1 MRDASRKLRRKKKEK
16 SEPLTFEGVLK
27 ECTRR
32 GFKETAGEELEVRIE
47 SISFEGFEE
56 LLGSVETGMSV
67 ESFSKIQE
75 TVLLLFIPEEENI
88 FEKPAG
94 NLPLLYFLAE
104 SLETGGDSGSAAGGE
119 EASPV
124 YAPKYFLTLPKP
136 YAWKERKALLW
147 QISGSVLY
155 KASGF
160 RTGREENPEGECP
173 VRELYI
179 CSGRDFERDIR
190 KKIEEPEFEQAVR
203 TLVLEEQGWE
213 PGKSGAGLEIAKP
226 LEFCLGT
233 LFLPLRAVVGK
244 KRISCLFKRF
254 IPGKEAPG
262 QIPGGCLWYRFS
274 FQAAERTCSVFY
286 GVDVKGRTDRYKTFF
301 AKLFQGLLKTAGK
314 KLRAQ
319 VPFSGAKGGVSAGPK
334 KEALSRF
341 LVFEAEIGIGRQRIP
356 CIVAVDRTVFAI
368 LARRLLEPS
377 EGRFLQRHPQR
388 ESLLSASINRTILSQ
403 EIDWF
408 SVESLDRDIPKN
420 GPPGLYGFRVSE
432 LINLLDDDDVKRIM
446 QNYFIGSGF
455 TVGDMQKLF
464 FFKVG
469 PDENDRFRITI
480 DPSFDNPRFTNLLPR
495 VPKEEWKRIHGV
507 SETYRDLLENN
518 AAAMQGIYNAMSHDK
533 LLLSYKS
540 RHILDSE
547 FKEKIEG
554 EYLER
559 IDSLLEAGEPLRS
572 LKHLTRETAQQVVS
586 AMPTKKLA
594 VALLTRTDDAREYG
608 TFMSRNK
615 RQELAE
621 EIRVQKRRRETG
633 QFTAEL
639 IYDNLL
645 ELREAFMQAAEKQ
658 KAQKS

>member
-32 GFKETAGEELEVRIE
+32 GFKETAGEELEVKIE
-47 SISFEGFEE
+47 SISFERFEE
-56 LLGSVETGMSV
+56 FLGSVETGMTV

-75 TVLLLFIPEEENI
+75 TALLLFIPEEQNI
-88 FEKPAG
+88 PEKPAG
-94 NLPLLYFLAE
+94 NLPILYFLE
-104 SLETGGDSGSAAGGE
+104 ETA
-119 EASPV
+119 PV

-147 QISGSVLY
+147 QTSGSVIY

-160 RTGREENPEGECP
+160 RTGTEGAPEGEGP

-179 CSGRDFERDIR
+179 CSGRDFEKNIR
-190 KKIEEPEFEQAVR
+190 KKIEEPEFEHAVR
-203 TLVLEEQGWE
+203 TLVFEGEDVEGEQG
-213 PGKSGAGLEIAKP
+213 GAAPDLEIAKP
-226 LEFCLGT
+226 REFCLGT

-254 IPGKEAPG
+254 IPGKEASG
-262 QIPGGCLWYRFS
+262 QISGGCLWYRFS
-274 FQAAERTCSVFY
+274 FQAAERTCSIFY
-286 GVDVKGRTDRYKTFF
+286 GVDVKGRTETYNSFF
-301 AKLFQGLLKTAGK
+301 AKLFQGMLKTAGN
-314 KLRAQ
+314 KLRVQ
-319 VPFSGAKGGVSAGPK
+319 VPFSGAKGGVTAGPK
-334 KEALSRF
+334 EEQLSRS
-341 LVFEAEIGIGRQRIP
+341 LVFEAEIGIGRQRIQ
-356 CIVAVDRTVFAI
+356 CIVAVDRTIFGV

-377 EGRFLQRHPQR
+377 EGRFLQHHTQR
-388 ESLLSASINRTILSQ
+388 ELLLPAGINRTILSRN
-403 EIDWF
+403 IDRF
-408 SVESLDRDIPKN
+408 YTESLDRDIPKN
-420 GPPGLYGFRVSE
+420 GPPGLYGLRVSE
-432 LINLLDDDDVKRIM
+432 FINLLDDDDVKRIM

-455 TVGDMQKLF
+455 AVGDMQRLF

-480 DPSFDNPRFTNLLPR
+480 DPSFDNSRFANLLPR
-495 VPKEEWKRIHGV
+495 VPREEWKRIHGV
-507 SETYRDLLENN
+507 SETYRELLENN
-518 AAAMQGIYNAMSHDK
+518 AAAMQGIYNAVSHDK
-533 LLLSYKS
+533 LLLSFKS

-547 FKEKIEG
+547 FREKIEG

-559 IDSLLEAGEPLRS
+559 IDALLEEGEPLRS

-594 VALLTRTDDAREYG
+594 VALLARTEEAREYG
-608 TFMSRNK
+608 ACMSRNK

-621 EIRVQKRRRETG
+621 EIRVQKRRRDTG

-639 IYDNLL
+639 IYDYLL
-645 ELREAFMQAAEKQ
+645 ELRDTFMQAAEKQ
-658 KAQKS
+658 KAQQS